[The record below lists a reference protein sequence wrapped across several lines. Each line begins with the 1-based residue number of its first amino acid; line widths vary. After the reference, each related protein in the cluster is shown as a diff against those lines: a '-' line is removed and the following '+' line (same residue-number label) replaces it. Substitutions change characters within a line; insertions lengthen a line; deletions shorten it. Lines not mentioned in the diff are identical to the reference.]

1 MTPPTPSAPLPIRV
15 ERMSEADLG
24 AVLAIEAASFAAPW
38 PRQTFLSELH
48 DNQVA
53 HLFVARVG
61 EGHNRGAVVG
71 YTCVWVV
78 LDEMHIINFA
88 VHPDHR
94 RQRVGYQLL
103 AGVMRWACES
113 GCRQGVL
120 EVRTSNR
127 GAQRLYA
134 QFGFAPVAV
143 RQGYY
148 TDNREDAIVMFV
160 DDIPAHVRRL
170 SAPSA

>member
-1 MTPPTPSAPLPIRV
+1 MTPPTSSDRLPVNV
-15 ERMSEADLG
+15 ERMTEADLD
-24 AVLAIEAASFAAPW
+24 AVLSIEAASFASPW
-38 PRQTFLSELH
+38 SRQTFLTELH

-53 HLFVARVG
+53 HPFVARVS
-61 EGHNRGAVVG
+61 EGDKRGAVVG
-71 YTCVWVV
+71 YTCVWAVV
-78 LDEMHIINFA
+78 DEIHIINFA

-94 RQRVGYQLL
+94 RQHVGYQLL
-103 AGVMRWACES
+103 AGVMRWACEF
-113 GCRQGVL
+113 GCRRGVL

-148 TDNREDAIVMFV
+148 TDNHEDAIIMFV
-160 DDIPAHVRRL
+160 DDIPTHVRRL
-170 SAPSA
+170 SASSN

>member
-1 MTPPTPSAPLPIRV
+1 MRPSTPADRLPVRV
-15 ERMSEADLG
+15 EPMTAVDLDT
-24 AVLAIEAASFAAPW
+24 VLTIEEVSFASPW
-38 PRQTFLSELH
+38 PRQTFLDEVH

-53 HLFVARVG
+53 HLFVARAS
-61 EGHNRGAVVG
+61 EGINRGAVVG

-78 LDEMHIINFA
+78 VDEIHIINFA
-88 VHPDHR
+88 VHPDVR
-94 RQRVGYQLL
+94 RQHVGHQLL
-103 AGVMRWACES
+103 ASVMRWAAER

-143 RQGYY
+143 RKHYY
-148 TDNREDAIVMFV
+148 TDNQEDAIIMFV
-160 DDIPAHVRRL
+160 DDIPAHL
-170 SAPSA
+170 LPASAPSE